1 MTESGVD
8 MGFGISA
15 GDVLASANKYA
26 FSDGRKVST
35 VERIVENLITLI
47 KERSLVV
54 GDKLPSER
62 QLCQLVGVSRP
73 VLREALKALQVMNII
88 DIRQGAGA
96 YLRNLD
102 PQDVVEHLD
111 IVFHLD
117 SSLYRDLY
125 EARRILEAGIA
136 RMACSRAQEADIA
149 AIEEN
154 IRRAESCVDDAQAFY
169 KTDVELHELIMN
181 IAGNRIMPV
190 FMQSINKLALLTRQ
204 TSNAIASIRV
214 HTIQEH
220 KAILAAMKSKDTEAA
235 ARAMAAHISSVENR
249 FFEIKETAGGIK

>member
-1 MTESGVD
+1 MIESTAGA
-8 MGFGISA
+8 GFSSGFPA
-15 GDVLASANKYA
+15 DVSKYV
-26 FSDGRKVST
+26 FSGGRKVST

-73 VLREALKALQVMNII
+73 ILREALKALQVMNII

-96 YLRNLD
+96 YIRNLD

-125 EARRILEAGIA
+125 EARRILEAAIA
-136 RMACSRAQEADIA
+136 RMACPKAQEADIA

-169 KTDVELHELIMN
+169 KTDIELHELIMN
-181 IAGNRIMPV
+181 IADNRIMPV

-204 TSNAIASIRV
+204 TSNAMEDIRV
-214 HTIQEH
+214 NTIQDH
-220 KAILAAMKSKDTEAA
+220 KAILVAMKNKDGDAA
-235 ARAMAAHISSVENR
+235 ALAMATHISNVESR
-249 FFEIKETAGGIK
+249 FFAMKEISLQEV